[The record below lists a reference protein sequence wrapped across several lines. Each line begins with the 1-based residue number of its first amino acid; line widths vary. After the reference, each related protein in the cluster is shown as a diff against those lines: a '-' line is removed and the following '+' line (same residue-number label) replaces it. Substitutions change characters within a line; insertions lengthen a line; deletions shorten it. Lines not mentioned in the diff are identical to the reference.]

1 MRYVALLFGLF
12 MAMMACSAPAFAVP
26 QPNFTTVYS
35 VVKKAETVA
44 AVSATTNAETA
55 TASASAVRLCSGYR
69 HTNKI
74 DSANKLTRTNRSPAS
89 LIALGVDPGDGSEEG
104 EGDGKLAA

>member
-1 MRYVALLFGLF
+1 MTMIKRYVALLFGLC

-26 QPNFTTVYS
+26 QPNFITAYVS
-35 VVKKAETVA
+35 PEKAVLAVA
-44 AVSATTNAETA
+44 ATATTAATA

-69 HTNKI
+69 HTNK
-74 DSANKLTRTNRSPAS
+74 ANHINRSHAS

-104 EGDGKLAA
+104 EGDGKPAA